1 MRGIHR
7 ARFRDRGSSVER
19 FGEAKSLLRKTM
31 PVALRVLGQSHE
43 ITIKMRK
50 NYAQFL
56 YTDDSATLD
65 DLREAV
71 GILEEIDST
80 ARRVYG
86 GSHPITAGMGE
97 SLRIAQAFLRD
108 PSGIYVMVDGAVM
121 KVVPESKGGA

>member
-1 MRGIHR
+1 
-7 ARFRDRGSSVER
+7 
-19 FGEAKSLLRKTM
+19 M

>member
-1 MRGIHR
+1 
-7 ARFRDRGSSVER
+7 
-19 FGEAKSLLRKTM
+19 M

-86 GSHPITAGMGE
+86 GSHPITAGH
-97 SLRIAQAFLRD
+97 
-108 PSGIYVMVDGAVM
+108 SGDGR
-121 KVVPESKGGA
+121 VPANRASFPPRSEWYICDG